1 MQQPTFKLINTQG
14 QVATTFLGTA
24 FINMGASPSGS
35 EPLYLGPCNINGVC
49 GFQASGTSAFVNIID
64 GFITFSV
71 SSWAVCDLSTSPSLV
86 GTDVCFALYFLPSHR
101 RG

>member
-1 MQQPTFKLINTQG
+1 MTPVGGQNQYLLNLVTPIAQCFGGAVCLQQPTFKLINTQG

-71 SSWAVCDLSTSPSLV
+71 SS
-86 GTDVCFALYFLPSHR
+86 
-101 RG
+101 